1 MVFDPDYW
9 SVFTLNVPSHV
20 QIIVWEDPLLE
31 SYITNSRGVKGK
43 SVAVNI
49 DIRIDGQSELLGL
62 FSAFVSS
69 TIPRIPRGGEIKTH

>member
-49 DIRIDGQSELLGL
+49 REQL
-62 FSAFVSS
+62 SS
-69 TIPRIPRGGEIKTH
+69 RE

>member
-43 SVAVNI
+43 SSCEHKGTTIIKGI
-49 DIRIDGQSELLGL
+49 DI
-62 FSAFVSS
+62 FSALQHNAF
-69 TIPRIPRGGEIKTH
+69 IHHIIFQ